1 LNAVRFDPDKVRAE
15 FPILATHPDGRTLH
29 YLDNA
34 ATAQLPRAV
43 LDAVARH
50 ETESRANVARGVHAL
65 AERATMAYDDARS
78 ALARYINAAA
88 ADEIVFTQGTTAAI
102 NIAAQGLGASFRE
115 GDEVLLSEVEHHS
128 NIVPWQLLRDRTG
141 IVLRVLPATDDGRI
155 DLSALDRVL
164 TRRCKLVAITHVSN
178 VTGAISDVARI
189 VAAAR
194 AVGARVLLDG
204 AQAVP
209 HGPVDVQAL
218 GADLYAFSGH
228 KMFGPNGI
236 GVLWGRREVLAAMP
250 PAFGGG
256 GMIRHVSFERTS
268 FADPPRRFEAGT
280 PPIAQ
285 AVGLGAAA
293 RWVEALDREG
303 VVAHEMRLT
312 GRMLDGLGAI
322 AGTRIIG
329 PAGLQG
335 RRGVVSFALK
345 GVHPHDLCQWVND
358 RFGVALR
365 GGHHCAEPL
374 MRRFGL
380 DGTSRAS
387 LAPYNTDA
395 DVDALLEGVADAA
408 RHLA

>member
-1 LNAVRFDPDKVRAE
+1 MRFDPDKIRAE
-15 FPILATHPDGRTLH
+15 FPILATHPGGRTLH

-43 LDAVARH
+43 LDAVVRH

-65 AERATMAYDDARS
+65 AERATLAYDDAR
-78 ALARYINAAA
+78 AAAARYINAGAPE
-88 ADEIVFTQGTTAAI
+88 EIVFTQGTTAAI
-102 NIAAQGLGASFRE
+102 NIAAQALGAGFRE
-115 GDEVLLSEVEHHS
+115 GDEVVLSELEHHS
-128 NIVPWQLLRDRTG
+128 NIVPWQLLRERTG
-141 IVLRVLPATDDGRI
+141 ILLRVLPVTEEGRI
-155 DLSALDRVL
+155 DLSALDRML
-164 TRRCKLVAITHVSN
+164 TKRCKLVAVAHVSN
-178 VTGAISDVARI
+178 VTGAVTDVARV

-194 AVGARVLLDG
+194 SVGARVLLDG

-228 KMFGPNGI
+228 KMFAPNGI
-236 GVLWGRREVLAAMP
+236 GVLWARRDVLAGMAP
-250 PAFGGG
+250 VFGGG
-256 GMIRHVSFERTS
+256 GMIRHVRFEETS
-268 FADPPRRFEAGT
+268 YADPPKRFEAGT

-293 RWVEALDREG
+293 RWVGGLDREG
-303 VVAHEMRLT
+303 VAAHEMRLT
-312 GRMLDGLGAI
+312 GRILDGLGAI
-322 AGTRIIG
+322 PGARIIG
-329 PAGLQG
+329 PTGLQS
-335 RRGVVSFALK
+335 RRGVVSFALD

-380 DGTSRAS
+380 EGTSRAS

-395 DVDALLEGVADAA
+395 DVDALLEGIADAA

>member
-1 LNAVRFDPDKVRAE
+1 MRFDPDKLRSE
-15 FPILATHPDGRTLH
+15 FPILSTHPGGRPLH

-43 LDAVARH
+43 LDAVSRH
-50 ETESRANVARGVHAL
+50 ETESRANVARGVHIL
-65 AERATMAYDDARS
+65 AERASMAYEDARG
-78 ALARYINAAA
+78 AMARYLNAASP
-88 ADEIVFTQGTTAAI
+88 DEIAFTQGTTAAI
-102 NIAAQGLGASFRE
+102 NIAAQGLGAGFKP
-115 GDEVLLSEVEHHS
+115 GDEVVLSELEHHS

-141 IVLRVLPATDDGRI
+141 IVLRVLPVTDDGRI

-164 TRRCKLVAITHVSN
+164 TKRCKLVALAHASN
-178 VTGAISDVARI
+178 VTGAVTDVAR
-189 VAAAR
+189 VVEAAR

-209 HGPVDVQAL
+209 HGPIDVQAL
-218 GADLYAFSGH
+218 GIDLYALSGH
-228 KMFGPNGI
+228 KMFAPNGI
-236 GVLWGRREVLAAMP
+236 GVLWGRQEVLAQMP
-250 PAFGGG
+250 PVFGGG
-256 GMIRHVSFERTS
+256 GMIRHVTFDATTY
-268 FADPPRRFEAGT
+268 ADPPKRFEPGT

-293 RWVEALDREG
+293 RWIEALDRES
-303 VVAHEMRLT
+303 VVAHELRLT
-312 GRMLDGLGAI
+312 GRMLNGLAGI

-329 PAGLQG
+329 PTGLQA
-335 RRGVVSFALK
+335 RRGVVSFALE

-395 DVDALLEGVADAA
+395 DIDALLEGVADAR

>member
-1 LNAVRFDPDKVRAE
+1 MRFDPDKLRSE
-15 FPILATHPDGRTLH
+15 FPILSTHPGGRPLH

-43 LDAVARH
+43 LDAVSRH
-50 ETESRANVARGVHAL
+50 ETENRANVARGVHIL
-65 AERATMAYDDARS
+65 AERASLAYEDARG
-78 ALARYINAAA
+78 AMARYLNAASP
-88 ADEIVFTQGTTAAI
+88 DEIVFTQGTTAAI
-102 NIAAQGLGASFRE
+102 NIAAQGLGAGFKP
-115 GDEVLLSEVEHHS
+115 GDEIVLSELEHHS
-128 NIVPWQLLRDRTG
+128 NIIPWQLLRDRTG
-141 IVLRVLPATDDGRI
+141 IVLRVLPVTDDGRI
-155 DLSALDRVL
+155 YLAALDRVL
-164 TRRCKLVAITHVSN
+164 TKRCRLVALTHASN
-178 VTGAISDVARI
+178 VTGAVTDVAR
-189 VAAAR
+189 VVEAAR

-218 GADLYAFSGH
+218 GVDLYALSGH
-228 KMFGPNGI
+228 KMFAPNGI
-236 GVLWGRREVLAAMP
+236 GVLWARQDVLAQMP
-250 PAFGGG
+250 PVFGGG
-256 GMIRHVSFERTS
+256 GMIRHVTFERTTY
-268 FADPPRRFEAGT
+268 ADPPKRFEPGT

-293 RWVEALDREG
+293 RWVETLDREG
-303 VVAHEMRLT
+303 VAAHGLRLT
-312 GRMLDGLGAI
+312 GRILDGLAGI
-322 AGTRIIG
+322 AGTRIVG
-329 PAGLQG
+329 PTGLQA
-335 RRGVVSFALK
+335 RLGVVSFALES
-345 GVHPHDLCQWVND
+345 VHPHDLCQWVND

-395 DVDALLEGVADAA
+395 DVDALLEGVADAK

>member
-1 LNAVRFDPDKVRAE
+1 VRFDPDKIRAE
-15 FPILATHPDGRTLH
+15 FPILATHPGGRTLH

-43 LDAVARH
+43 LDAVLRH

-65 AERATMAYDDARS
+65 AERATLAYDDAR
-78 ALARYINAAA
+78 AAAARYINAGAPE
-88 ADEIVFTQGTTAAI
+88 EIVFTQGTTAAI
-102 NIAAQGLGASFRE
+102 NIAAQALGAGFRE
-115 GDEVLLSEVEHHS
+115 GDEVVLSELEHHS
-128 NIVPWQLLRDRTG
+128 NIVPWQLLRERTG
-141 IVLRVLPATDDGRI
+141 ILLRVLPVTEEGRI
-155 DLSALDRVL
+155 DLSALDRML
-164 TRRCKLVAITHVSN
+164 TKRCKLVAVAHVSN
-178 VTGAISDVARI
+178 VTGAVTDVARV

-194 AVGARVLLDG
+194 SVGARVLLDG

-228 KMFGPNGI
+228 KMFAPNGI
-236 GVLWGRREVLAAMP
+236 GVLWARRDVLAGMAP
-250 PAFGGG
+250 VFGGG
-256 GMIRHVSFERTS
+256 GMIRHVRFEETS
-268 FADPPRRFEAGT
+268 YADPPKRFEAGT

-293 RWVEALDREG
+293 RWVGRLDREG
-303 VVAHEMRLT
+303 AAAHEMRLT
-312 GRMLDGLGAI
+312 GRILDGLGAI
-322 AGTRIIG
+322 PGARIIG
-329 PAGLQG
+329 PTGLQS
-335 RRGVVSFALK
+335 RRGVVSFALD

-380 DGTSRAS
+380 EGTSRAS

-395 DVDALLEGVADAA
+395 DVDALLEGIADAA

>member
-1 LNAVRFDPDKVRAE
+1 MAFDPQRLRAE
-15 FPILATHPDGRTLH
+15 FPILATHPGGRPLH

-50 ETESRANVARGVHAL
+50 ETENRANVARGVHTL
-65 AERATMAYDDARS
+65 AERASMAYEDAR
-78 ALARYINAAA
+78 ATLAQYLNARSP
-88 ADEIVFTQGTTAAI
+88 DEVVFTQGTTAAI
-102 NIAAQGLGASFRE
+102 NIAAQGLGARFQP
-115 GDEVLLSEVEHHS
+115 GDEILLSELEHHS
-128 NIVPWQLLRDRTG
+128 NIVPWQLLRERTG
-141 IVLRVLPATDDGRI
+141 IVLRVLPVTDDGRI
-155 DLSALDRVL
+155 DLGALDRVL
-164 TRRCKLVAITHVSN
+164 TKRCKLVALTHVSN
-178 VTGAISDVARI
+178 VTGAVTDTATV

-194 AVGARVLLDG
+194 GVGARVLLDG

-218 GADLYAFSGH
+218 GIDLYALSGH
-228 KMFGPNGI
+228 KMFAPNGI
-236 GVLWGRREVLAAMP
+236 GALWARAEVLAEMP
-250 PAFGGG
+250 PVFGGG
-256 GMIRHVSFERTS
+256 SMIRHVAFEHTS
-268 FADPPRRFEAGT
+268 YADPPKRFEAGT

-293 RWVEALDREG
+293 RWIEALDREG
-303 VVAHEMRLT
+303 VVAHELRLT
-312 GRMLDGLGAI
+312 GRILDGLAAI
-322 AGTRIIG
+322 PRARVIG
-329 PAGLQG
+329 PLGLQG
-335 RRGVVSFALK
+335 RRGVVSFALE

-387 LAPYNTDA
+387 LAPYNTDG
-395 DVDALLEGVADAA
+395 DIDALLEGVADAV
-408 RHLA
+408 RRLA